1 MLGGDDAM
9 KMQEERKMKLQELK
23 QEEITPSDDEE
34 EPENIFE
41 REMGLVDQELRYL
54 NKKKSD
60 EQEEDR
66 EGLPKRGDG
75 KTSTD
80 EDDSGDLESQYS
92 KRGKPHHQY
101 SHSRELLVDK
111 GELL

>member
-1 MLGGDDAM
+1 
-9 KMQEERKMKLQELK
+9 MKLQELK
-23 QEEITPSDDEE
+23 QEEIMPSDDEE
-34 EPENIFE
+34 EEVDNIFE

-66 EGLPKRGDG
+66 ELKHKG
-75 KTSTD
+75 KGGATSSD
-80 EDDSGDLESQYS
+80 EGEASDLESQQS
-92 KRGKPHHQY
+92 KRFVHHQY
-101 SHSRELLVDK
+101 SHSKELLVDK

>member
-1 MLGGDDAM
+1 
-9 KMQEERKMKLQELK
+9 MKLQELK
-23 QEEITPSDDEE
+23 QEEIMPSDDEE
-34 EPENIFE
+34 EEVDNIFE

-66 EGLPKRGDG
+66 GLKHKGKGGATSSDEGDA
-75 KTSTD
+75 S
-80 EDDSGDLESQYS
+80 DLESQQS
-92 KRGKPHHQY
+92 KRFVHHQY
-101 SHSRELLVDK
+101 SHSKELLVDK

>member
-1 MLGGDDAM
+1 M
-9 KMQEERKMKLQELK
+9 KLQEDRTMKLQELK
-23 QEEITPSDDEE
+23 QEEINYSDDEE
-34 EPENIFE
+34 DTENIFE

-54 NKKKSD
+54 NKKKRD

-66 EGLPKRGDG
+66 ELKSKKKGALKSSDEGDA
-75 KTSTD
+75 S
-80 EDDSGDLESQYS
+80 DLESQHS
-92 KRGKPHHQY
+92 IKVAAHHQY

>member
-1 MLGGDDAM
+1 M

-34 EPENIFE
+34 EPDNIFE

-66 EGLPKRGDG
+66 EGLPKRGGG

-92 KRGKPHHQY
+92 KRGKAHHQY